1 MNTLTL
7 FAAVAAWFCLG
18 YVIYGRYLARRL
30 IKERVDDPTPAR
42 RLEDGVDYSPA
53 KISFLWGHH
62 FSSIAGAGP
71 IIGPILA
78 VSYFG
83 WGPAVLWIA
92 LGSLF
97 IGAVHDY
104 LALML
109 SVRHGGKGM
118 AEVAAVVMGQ
128 RTRLL
133 FGILLWVTLVF
144 IVTVFAIGGAQ
155 ALINDPR
162 LCLPT
167 FGICLVAMAMSLAV
181 YRFRLPALPVTLVAV
196 LLTFGLIA
204 AGFHYPLALPAA
216 WTLQAKL
223 GVMLTLLFGYCFVAS
238 LLPVWVLLQPRD
250 FLSSVL
256 LGLGLLLGVGALLL
270 VPAPFQAPFYQVD
283 VSRPL
288 WPMLFITLA
297 CGAISGYHCIVSSG
311 TTAKQLASESHGRPV
326 AFGGMLMEG
335 LLALLVVIM
344 VGAGLEWG
352 AAPVGGNPMAFF
364 GDSLQKGWIIAFA
377 NGYGRIVGQAGFPW
391 LTGAFSALLGATMV
405 KTFVMTSLDTS
416 TRLGRL
422 IFVET
427 FFPRVPWL
435 NHRAVATLA
444 LLLPSYWLAM
454 SNNWQTLWKM
464 FGASNQLI
472 AALTLMVAATW
483 LVTRG
488 RPSLAAMLPALFM
501 VITTLAALLWQAF
514 KPGGFFASQGGNLL
528 LGSVAVLLCALAVSV
543 AVDAVATILQ
553 AGRKTQ
559 VQEDAVVFPDTIK
572 P

>member
-7 FAAVAAWFCLG
+7 FALVAAWFCLG
-18 YVIYGRYLARRL
+18 YIFYGRYLARRL
-30 IKERVDDPTPAR
+30 IGENTKTPTPAR
-42 RLEDGVDYSPA
+42 CINDGVDYSPA

-92 LGSLF
+92 LGSLL

-167 FGICLVAMAMSLAV
+167 FGVCLVAMAMSLAV
-181 YRFRLPALPVTLVAV
+181 YRFRLPALPVILVAV
-196 LLTFGLIA
+196 VLTFGLIA

-216 WTLQAKL
+216 WSLQTKL
-223 GVMLTLLFGYCFVAS
+223 GVMLTLLFGYCFLAS
-238 LLPVWVLLQPRD
+238 LLPVRVLLQPRD

-256 LGLGLLLGVGALLL
+256 LGIGLVLGVGALMM
-270 VPAPFQAPFYQVD
+270 VPTPFNAPFYQAD
-283 VSRPL
+283 ANRPL

-311 TTAKQLASESHGRPV
+311 TTAKQLANEKHGRPV

-344 VGAGLEWG
+344 VGAGLKWG
-352 AAPVGGNPMAFF
+352 TAPAGGNPMAFF
-364 GDSLQKGWIIAFA
+364 ENSLEKGWIIAFS

-391 LTGAFSALLGATMV
+391 LTQAFSALIGATMV

-427 FFPRVPWL
+427 FFPRVPLL
-435 NHRAVATLA
+435 NNRAVATLA

-454 SNNWQTLWKM
+454 SNKWQTLWKM

-472 AALTLMVAATW
+472 AALTLMVAGTW

-488 RPSLAAMLPALFM
+488 KPSLPAMLPALFM
-501 VITTLAALLWQAF
+501 AVTTLAALLWQTF
-514 KPGGFFASQGGNLL
+514 KPGGFLTSPDGNLL
-528 LGSVAVLLCALAVSV
+528 LGSVALLLCALAVSV
-543 AVDAVATILQ
+543 AVDAATTILRSV
-553 AGRKTQ
+553 RK
-559 VQEDAVVFPDTIK
+559 VQTPTIAPSTK
-572 P
+572 STG

>member
-7 FAAVAAWFCLG
+7 FAVVAAWFCLG
-18 YVIYGRYLARRL
+18 YVIYGRYLAKRL
-30 IKERVDDPTPAR
+30 IGEQADTPTPAR
-42 RLEDGVDYSPA
+42 RLEDGVDYCPA
-53 KISFLWGHH
+53 KVSFLWGHH

-133 FGILLWVTLVF
+133 FGVLLWVTLVF

-167 FGICLVAMAMSLAV
+167 FGVCLVAMAMSLAV
-181 YRFRLPALPVTLVAV
+181 YRFRLPALPVTLIAV

-204 AGFHYPLALPAA
+204 AGFHYPLVLPAA
-216 WTLQAKL
+216 WSLQTKL
-223 GVMLTLLFGYCFVAS
+223 GVMLTLLFGYCFLAS

-256 LGLGLLLGVGALLL
+256 LGLGLVLGVGALMI
-270 VPAPFQAPFYQVD
+270 VPAPFNAPFYQAD
-283 VSRPL
+283 ASRPL

-311 TTAKQLASESHGRPV
+311 TTAKQLASERHGRPV

-344 VGAGLEWG
+344 VGAGLKWG
-352 AAPVGGNPMAFF
+352 MAPAGSNPMVFF
-364 GDSLQKGWIIAFA
+364 GDSLQKGWIVAFA

-435 NHRAVATLA
+435 NNRAVATLA

-472 AALTLMVAATW
+472 AALTLMVAGTW

-488 RPSLAAMLPALFM
+488 RPSLPAMLPALFM
-501 VITTLAALLWQAF
+501 AITTLTALLWQAF
-514 KPGGFFASQGGNLL
+514 KPGGFFAPQGGNLL
-528 LGSVAVLLCALAVSV
+528 LGGVALLLCALAVSV
-543 AVDAVATILQ
+543 AVDAVTTILCSD
-553 AGRKTQ
+553 GKKKSETN
-559 VQEDAVVFPDTIK
+559 AVVPVSSSMN
-572 P
+572 